1 MGRKFISYEME
12 KATAIIVINRPPVN
26 ALNPDLVNELGD
38 VFDEIGRNADVLAV
52 ILTGAGGRVFV
63 AGADVN
69 DVLGYG
75 RQEGED
81 FSFMGQKIINKIANF
96 KRPVICAV
104 NGLALGGGCELAM
117 ACDIRIMSEK
127 ASMGQPESG
136 LGLIPGAGGTQRLPR
151 LVSPGMAKLL
161 LFTGDSI
168 SAQEALRIGLVEKV
182 VPADQVLDAAKEV
195 ADKIANKGP
204 EAIRLI
210 KHAINEGLDLPLS
223 DALNLEGR
231 LFGEVCG
238 TEDKNEGIRAFLE
251 KRAPKYQGK

>member
-1 MGRKFISYEME
+1 MGREFISYVIE

-26 ALNPDLVNELGD
+26 ALNSDLMNELGEA
-38 VFDEIGRNADVLAV
+38 FEEIGSNANVRAV

-96 KRPVICAV
+96 NRPVICAV

-168 SAQEALRIGLVEKV
+168 SAHEALRIGLVEKV

-210 KHAINEGLDLPLS
+210 KQAINEGLDLTLS

>member
-1 MGRKFISYEME
+1 MGREFISYEIE
-12 KATAIIVINRPPVN
+12 KATVIIVINRPPVN
-26 ALNPDLVNELGD
+26 ALNTALMNELGD
-38 VFDEIGRNADVLAV
+38 VFEEIGRNANVRAV

-69 DVLGYG
+69 EILGYG
-75 RQEGED
+75 REEGAD
-81 FSFMGQKIINKIANF
+81 FSARGQKIINKIAKFN
-96 KRPVICAV
+96 RPVICAV

-117 ACDIRIMSEK
+117 ACDIRVMSEK
-127 ASMGQPESG
+127 ASMGQPEAG
-136 LGLIPGAGGTQRLPR
+136 LGVMPGAGGTQRMPR

-168 SAQEALRIGLVEKV
+168 SAQEALRLGLVEKV
-182 VPADQVLDAAKEV
+182 VPADQVLSAAKEV
-195 ADKIANKGP
+195 ADKIAGKGP

-210 KHAINEGLDLPLS
+210 KRAINEGLDLPLS
-223 DALNLEGR
+223 DALNLEGK

-238 TEDKNEGIRAFLE
+238 TADKKEGIMAFLE

>member
-1 MGRKFISYEME
+1 MGREFISYVIE

-26 ALNPDLVNELGD
+26 ALNTDLMNELGEA
-38 VFDEIGRNADVLAV
+38 FEEIGRNADVRAV

-69 DVLGYG
+69 EVLGYG
-75 RQEGED
+75 REEGED
-81 FSFMGQKIINKIANF
+81 FSLRGRKIINKIANF
-96 KRPVICAV
+96 NRPVICAV

-127 ASMGQPESG
+127 ASIGQPEAA
-136 LGLIPGAGGTQRLPR
+136 LGVMPGAGGTQRLPR
-151 LVSPGMAKLL
+151 LVARGMAKLL

-168 SAQEALRIGLVEKV
+168 SAHEALRIGLVEKV

-210 KHAINEGLDLPLS
+210 KQAINEGLDLTLS

-251 KRAPKYQGK
+251 KRAPKYQGE

>member
-1 MGRKFISYEME
+1 MGREFISYEME

-26 ALNPDLVNELGD
+26 ALNTDLMNELGD
-38 VFDEIGRNADVLAV
+38 VFEEIGRKADVRAV

-69 DVLGYG
+69 EILGYG
-75 RQEGED
+75 REGGED
-81 FSFMGQKIINKIANF
+81 FSLRGQKIINKIANF
-96 KRPVICAV
+96 NRPVICAV

-127 ASMGQPESG
+127 ASIGQPESG
-136 LGLIPGAGGTQRLPR
+136 LGVIPGAGGTQRLPR
-151 LVSPGMAKLL
+151 LVSRGMAKLL

-210 KHAINEGLDLPLS
+210 KHAINEGLDMPLS
-223 DALNLEGR
+223 DALNLERR